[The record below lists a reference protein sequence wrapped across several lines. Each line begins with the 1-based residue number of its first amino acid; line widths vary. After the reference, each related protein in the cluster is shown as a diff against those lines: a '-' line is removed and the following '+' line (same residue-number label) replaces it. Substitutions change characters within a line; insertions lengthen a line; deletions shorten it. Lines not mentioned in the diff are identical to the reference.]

1 MNYKRGLLGLAC
13 IILLHGCAGI
23 AAIEGPGRLERY
35 VNCNTANSM
44 RRASTAGDPTT
55 LAIQAEA
62 SCAQER
68 LALER
73 VYQKSVGTVQA
84 NELLDG
90 IRQAT
95 IASNATTI
103 IMNGVR

>member
-13 IILLHGCAGI
+13 IILLDGCAGI
-23 AAIEGPGRLERY
+23 AAIEAPGRLERY
-35 VNCNTANSM
+35 VNCNTENSM
-44 RRASTAGDPTT
+44 RRASSADDPTT
-55 LAIQAEA
+55 LAIEAEA

-73 VYQKSVGTVQA
+73 VYQKSFGTVQA
-84 NELLDG
+84 GELLGG

-103 IMNGVR
+103 VMNGVR